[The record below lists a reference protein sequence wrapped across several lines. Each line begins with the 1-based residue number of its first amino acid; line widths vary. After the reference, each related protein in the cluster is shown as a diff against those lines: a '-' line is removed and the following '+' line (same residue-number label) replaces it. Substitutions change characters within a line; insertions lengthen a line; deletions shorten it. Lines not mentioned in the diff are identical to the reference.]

1 MTLAK
6 TLTERPEVTLGCL
19 NSTGSDIAAGVCV
32 TGTEDAITL
41 PGANQTD
48 PILGITRSIIK
59 NGSRGPV
66 MIRGKAI
73 AVAGAAGVGT
83 AGDRVGYEA
92 STGLVVTYSGAHS
105 QIGVARYA
113 AATTVSTEVELLGP
127 GATGA

>member
-73 AVAGAAGVGT
+73 AVAGAAGVTG
-83 AGDRVGYEA
+83 GGRVGYEA
-92 STGLVVTYSGAHS
+92 STGLVVDYSGAHS
-105 QIGVARYA
+105 QVGMARYT